1 MPPMRRPLLGAV
13 VLGLLV
19 SLLTG
24 ACSKAVDPDR
34 ALAEGL
40 AQQQAGNIDA
50 AAEQYQLVLDARPTD
65 KYANY
70 NLGVLEQTQRPRLAE
85 GYYRAALDADPTFV
99 PALFNL
105 AILRT
110 RAEATQEA
118 IDLYLRV
125 IAAQSDYAAA
135 YLNVGL
141 LYRDAGRSGQADRY
155 VNEALALDPTL
166 ANRLSTTPVSPASPT
181 ASDGS
186 EAPSSPSST
195 P

>member
-1 MPPMRRPLLGAV
+1 MRRPLLGAV
-13 VLGLLV
+13 VLGLLAS
-19 SLLTG
+19 SLSG

-40 AQQQAGNIDA
+40 AQQQAGNLDA
-50 AAEQYQLVLDARPTD
+50 AAAQYQLVLDARPTD

-70 NLGVLEQTQRPRLAE
+70 DLGVLEQTQRPGLAE
-85 GYYRAALDADPTFV
+85 GYYRAALDTDPTFV

-110 RAEATQEA
+110 RAGATQEA
-118 IDLYLRV
+118 IDLYRRV

-141 LYRDAGRSGQADRY
+141 LYRDSGRASQADRY
-155 VNEALALDPTL
+155 INEALALDPTL
-166 ANRLSTTPVSPASPT
+166 ASRLSTTPVSPVPAT

-186 EAPSSPSST
+186 QAPAPSSSP
-195 P
+195 